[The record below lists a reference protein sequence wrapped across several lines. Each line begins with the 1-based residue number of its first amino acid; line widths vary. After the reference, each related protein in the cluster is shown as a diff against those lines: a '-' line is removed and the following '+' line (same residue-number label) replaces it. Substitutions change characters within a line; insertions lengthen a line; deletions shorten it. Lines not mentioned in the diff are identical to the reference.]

1 MNVVL
6 GINTN
11 DYCPLPQFSHPR
23 TESEYTQGPNSFT
36 IHVSVHVLTISIHKF

>member
-1 MNVVL
+1 MIVVL

-23 TESEYTQGPNSFT
+23 TESEYTKDQ
-36 IHVSVHVLTISIHKF
+36 IHSQYMYQ